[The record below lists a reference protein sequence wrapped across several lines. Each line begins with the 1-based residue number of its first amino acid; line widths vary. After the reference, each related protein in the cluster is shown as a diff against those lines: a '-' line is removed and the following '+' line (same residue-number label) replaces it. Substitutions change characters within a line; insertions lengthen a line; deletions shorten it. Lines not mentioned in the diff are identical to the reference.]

1 MFEEVTGL
9 PVDLERPVIIEP
21 IDIEPVHT
29 AIVLQPPTND
39 YGCVR

>member
-1 MFEEVTGL
+1 MFEEMTGL

-29 AIVLQPPTND
+29 TIVLQPLTTD
-39 YGCVR
+39 YSDGR